1 MQTIQH
7 SNKKPLALYVGEG
20 LQKKGGSIKGT
31 TLLKG
36 YRHWGQPLVKPLGLN
51 CLAMHQA

>member
-1 MQTIQH
+1 MSFTLQTVQH

-20 LQKKGGSIKGT
+20 PQKKGGSIKGT

-36 YRHWGQPLVKPLGLN
+36 YRHWANPWQNHWASVV
-51 CLAMHQA
+51 